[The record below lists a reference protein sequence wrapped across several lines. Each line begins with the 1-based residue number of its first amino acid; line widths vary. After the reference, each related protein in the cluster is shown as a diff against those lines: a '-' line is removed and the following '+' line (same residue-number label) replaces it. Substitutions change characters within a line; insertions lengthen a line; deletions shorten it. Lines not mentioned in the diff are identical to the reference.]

1 MGSMVLNRLLLMM
14 MINCICE
21 MVVQRKSVKLIG
33 LLWEALFFANLR
45 HAPRR
50 TWTCAEPEFR
60 YVRDRLQI
68 SLLLWSEFKWIINF
82 YFLKII
88 RKPQKTY
95 GFLMISGGI
104 KLIRLII
111 EAKFGDDFIDLLN
124 DIVVVITVVVIAT
137 TPQCC
142 KINIAQP
149 FQVGY

>member
-1 MGSMVLNRLLLMM
+1 MQNLSSDMLGIIS
-14 MINCICE
+14 
-21 MVVQRKSVKLIG
+21 KF
-33 LLWEALFFANLR
+33 LFYYEANLSELL
-45 HAPRR
+45 
-50 TWTCAEPEFR
+50 TS
-60 YVRDRLQI
+60 I
-68 SLLLWSEFKWIINF
+68 S
-82 YFLKII
+82 LKII